1 MVTSYAKCICGS
13 PHARAVGSTFE
24 YDFPV
29 ITHNLYGSAKPD
41 GSKQRRTS
49 SNSRPAETEPAP
61 QPKCPDT
68 PKPKGTTFTPGQ
80 RKEQDRA
87 NRAPKGTRH
96 LPGLQEPRR
105 TRQDSL
111 LRLRREAQQAS
122 SLTLSRAARLKPN
135 FSDPYLNYTTLICFW
150 LDSLSMW
157 PPYINHQKERGW

>member
-13 PHARAVGSTFE
+13 PHARAVGSTLE

-87 NRAPKGTRH
+87 NRAALRQRRKELGICRDCKNLAVPGKTRCS
-96 LPGLQEPRR
+96 
-105 TRQDSL
+105 DC
-111 LRLRREAQQAS
+111 
-122 SLTLSRAARLKPN
+122 AAKHSKR
-135 FSDPYLNYTTLICFW
+135 
-150 LDSLSMW
+150 
-157 PPYINHQKERGW
+157 HR